1 MRNEKDKDDERRR
14 KKGERRKEMKGEGRK
29 EEGGRLSAGM
39 TRAES
44 LSPIV
49 AKIL

>member
-1 MRNEKDKDDERRR
+1 M
-14 KKGERRKEMKGEGRK
+14 GKGEGRWQMG
-29 EEGGRLSAGM
+29 EGKRKDFPPEM
-39 TRAES
+39 TIAES